1 MLEINRYNAKSEQRE
16 GYGMKSNI
24 TFTGTLP
31 THNDVINK
39 IKEAQIALLPLKID
53 FISGTIRE
61 AISLGLPVIT
71 TKTLGTPTLNEK
83 RESVLISEP
92 ADYQDMAQKMLYL
105 INNKDYANT
114 IRNNALKTINETYN
128 NTKAIK
134 DWIKA
139 YKNIIANYH
148 KNVPLPEKLLLN
160 FNN

>member
-1 MLEINRYNAKSEQRE
+1 MR
-16 GYGMKSNI
+16 
-24 TFTGTLP
+24 
-31 THNDVINK
+31 D
-39 IKEAQIALLPLKID
+39 
-53 FISGTIRE
+53 
-61 AISLGLPVIT
+61 
-71 TKTLGTPTLNEK
+71 
-83 RESVLISEP
+83 
-92 ADYQDMAQKMLYL
+92 QKMLYL

-139 YKNIIANYH
+139 YKTIIANYH